1 VAPGGSDCWKSNP
14 GESRSGVGK
23 LMVVVARGGSRVDAG
38 SAELQRKKA
47 EGDGSS
53 EAATMV
59 EVARLARARKGTT
72 TL

>member
-1 VAPGGSDCWKSNP
+1 
-14 GESRSGVGK
+14 
-23 LMVVVARGGSRVDAG
+23 MVVVARGGSRVDAG